1 MEEKD
6 IKEGKPVAWMSYV
19 SVLFLV
25 PLLSQKENPYCKFH
39 VKQGIVLFIV
49 SFIWAAASG
58 VLAWLPVVGM
68 LTIQIGWLLLL
79 VLSIIGIVNALSG
92 KTEKLP
98 LIGQYAEKLNF

>member
-6 IKEGKPVAWMSYV
+6 IKEGKSIAWMSYV

-25 PLLSQKENPYCKFH
+25 PLFFQKENPHCKFH

-58 VLAWLPVVGM
+58 VLAWLAVVGM
-68 LTIQIGWLLLL
+68 F
-79 VLSIIGIVNALSG
+79 SIVNALSG

-98 LIGQYAEKLNF
+98 IIGQYAEKFNFGIISFSKTAGP